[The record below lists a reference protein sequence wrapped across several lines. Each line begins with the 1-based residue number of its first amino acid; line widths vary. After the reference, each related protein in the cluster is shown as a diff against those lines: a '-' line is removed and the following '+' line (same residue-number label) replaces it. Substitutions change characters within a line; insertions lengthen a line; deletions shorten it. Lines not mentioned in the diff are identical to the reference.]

1 MVNRALNMIEMDA
14 LLSKYFSGEATPEEA
29 MIIDDWRMSKEENAK
44 EFDVLWDAWN
54 AASAKPHKQ
63 PDVPAA
69 WRQMQPLAPRQK
81 VKRITRFTWMAAAG
95 LLICISVAAALL
107 FQKEHQTDI
116 RTVATTINK
125 TEKIL
130 LPDSSVAIISPGSSL
145 SYSASFNGKE
155 RSVILNGEAFFDVR
169 HMAGK
174 PFIVKAGLAKIK
186 VLGTSFIVSDTGLA
200 ITTRVYSGK
209 VMMYTDKESIII
221 PSEQTGVF
229 QKHNQHLSIT
239 SFVFHFDDEDMQAVA
254 ADLSKAYRKKI
265 FFKDP
270 EIASLRISSNF
281 DNKSLD
287 YILQVI
293 ATTLNVNYTYLNQ
306 DEIYFEKN

>member
-29 MIIDDWRMSKEENAK
+29 MIIDDWRMSKEENAR
-44 EFDVLWDAWN
+44 EFSALWNAWN
-54 AASAKPHKQ
+54 ATSAKPHKQ
-63 PDVPAA
+63 PDIPAA
-69 WRQMQPLAPRQK
+69 WQQMQPLSPREK
-81 VKRITRFTWMAAAG
+81 VKGISRFTWIAAAG
-95 LLICISVAAALL
+95 LLLCVAVAAALL
-107 FQKEHQTDI
+107 FQKEDLK
-116 RTVATTINK
+116 TVATTNNETK
-125 TEKIL
+125 KIV
-130 LPDSSVAIISPGSSL
+130 LPDSSVAIIGAGSSL
-145 SYSASFNGKE
+145 SYSALFKGKE
-155 RSVILNGEAFFDVR
+155 RNVILKGEAFFDVR
-169 HMAGK
+169 PVAGK

-186 VLGTSFIVSDTGLA
+186 VLGTSFTVADTGSV

-209 VMMYTDKESIII
+209 VVMYTDKESLII
-221 PSEQTGVF
+221 PSEQTGSF
-229 QKHNQHLSIT
+229 RKDNQHLSLVP
-239 SFVFHFDDEDMQAVA
+239 FVFHFEDEDMKSVA
-254 ADLSKAYRKKI
+254 ASLAKAYHKKI

-293 ATTLNVNYTYLNQ
+293 ASTLNVNYTYSNE